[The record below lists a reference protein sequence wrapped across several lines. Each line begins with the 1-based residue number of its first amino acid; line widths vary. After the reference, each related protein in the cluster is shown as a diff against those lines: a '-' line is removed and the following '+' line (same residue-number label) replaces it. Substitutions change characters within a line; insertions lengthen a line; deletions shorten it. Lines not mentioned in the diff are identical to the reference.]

1 MIDLVCIPAWARRPR
16 PETKL
21 TVNEAGTIYCPGS
34 ITLQNAGRLFAR
46 LHRVSLG
53 AGYIRLDE
61 SSKVSQSL
69 TGVQK
74 LL

>member
-1 MIDLVCIPAWARRPR
+1 MIDLVCIPAWARKPG

-21 TVNEAGTIYCPGS
+21 TVNETIYCPGS
-34 ITLQNAGRLFAR
+34 ITLQEAGSLFAR

-61 SSKVSQSL
+61 SSKISQSL
-69 TGVQK
+69 TGVRK